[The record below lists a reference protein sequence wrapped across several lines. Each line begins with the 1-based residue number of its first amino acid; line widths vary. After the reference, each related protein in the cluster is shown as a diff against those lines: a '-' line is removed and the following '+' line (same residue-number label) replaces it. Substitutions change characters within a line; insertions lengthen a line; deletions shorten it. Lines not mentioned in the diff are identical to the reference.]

1 MSRHTTLPSCM
12 QSSRCTLFRGQLCTI
27 VRIDIPD
34 RYIIS
39 VSTRIVTV
47 NILLLP
53 QFWPHFN
60 NPLVLSGLRLTL
72 EAETS
77 TSGYQSVCLLLEP
90 AAAAA
95 ATAGPQLGVQLV
107 LCPSWPHLSVPVSN
121 CVHLVDCVTRLAAGQ
136 LVL

>member
-1 MSRHTTLPSCM
+1 M
-12 QSSRCTLFRGQLCTI
+12 
-27 VRIDIPD
+27 
-34 RYIIS
+34 
-39 VSTRIVTV
+39 
-47 NILLLP
+47 
-53 QFWPHFN
+53 
-60 NPLVLSGLRLTL
+60 LSGLRLTL

-136 LVL
+136 LILYQGFRSNKFYNFYIDAKIL

>member
-1 MSRHTTLPSCM
+1 ML
-12 QSSRCTLFRGQLCTI
+12 
-27 VRIDIPD
+27 IDT
-34 RYIIS
+34 S
-39 VSTRIVTV
+39 VSTRIVNV

-90 AAAAA
+90 AAAAGA
-95 ATAGPQLGVQLV
+95 GAGPQLGVQLV

-136 LVL
+136 LIL